1 MKKIHFA
8 DGTDGPDVTPTC
20 TNQSH
25 SCGGG
30 RTAL

>member
-1 MKKIHFA
+1 MKKISFGEEAKMHA
-8 DGTDGPDVTPTC
+8 KSC

-30 RTAL
+30 RVVSF

>member
-1 MKKIHFA
+1 MESILEKLEK
-8 DGTDGPDVTPTC
+8 TDAVKVGSC

-30 RTAL
+30 R

>member
-1 MKKIHFA
+1 MRLVRFVN
-8 DGTDGPDVTPTC
+8 GTNTVTPTC

-30 RTAL
+30 RYVL